1 MSGWG
6 ELLPWRPMD
15 DGTRYPIPE
24 EAGHGWASSF
34 PEFRSTPALRIRGS
48 LQDFLKN
55 VSSEQVRAWDLSIP
69 PLQREVG
76 EVLLDDSSATDYT
89 AILEYELPLEF
100 RRPDVVLL
108 MGGAVL
114 VLELK
119 GRRHAN
125 RADIDQAAG
134 YVRDLKAY
142 HRECADR
149 PVHGAVV
156 LTDASGYVGSDAG
169 IHVLGIDAVDSL
181 AHELN
186 VHDVRAILIPGRF
199 LASDA
204 YRPLPSL
211 IESAR
216 ALFENGDLP
225 HIHRAAAA
233 TDPALHRISEIIHE
247 AARTQSRRLILL
259 TGVPGSG
266 KTLVGLQV
274 AHARWLDDVA
284 VDRGDGK
291 PSAPAVFLSGNG
303 PLVQVLQYEL
313 KSAGGGGKAFVR
325 GVKEYVNTYSR
336 SHHLVPPEHV
346 LIFDE
351 AQRAFDAAMVAEKHP
366 EHGEGLSEP
375 EHFIEFAE
383 RVPGWCVVIGL
394 IGTGQEIHTG
404 EEGGSI
410 QWRRAVERSRAGGW
424 YTHASPGLRGE
435 FGDLDRSSIEPALS
449 LDEELRYHV
458 ADDNHVHVA
467 HLLEGS
473 APGGLL
479 PLAQA
484 LERQAYHLR
493 ITRDLAEAGDYLRQ
507 RYRDDPTARFGLIA
521 SSKDRVLPRF
531 GVNNDFQST
540 KRVHFGPW
548 YGEGDGDYLGR
559 SCRALRECVT
569 EFGAQGLELDATLLA
584 WGTDFIR
591 ERGRWTNEYARGYQ
605 KRWMVK
611 DPFRLRLN
619 AYRVLLTRA
628 RDATVVFVP
637 PLPVLDETYEYLRA
651 AGFRVLSEAVT
662 P

>member
-1 MSGWG
+1 MGGGS
-6 ELLPWRPMD
+6 
-15 DGTRYPIPE
+15 RYPTLG
-24 EAGHGWASSF
+24 EAGRGWASSF
-34 PEFRSTPALRIRGS
+34 PEFRSTPAIRIRGS
-48 LQDFLKN
+48 LLDFLRD
-55 VSSEQVRAWDLSIP
+55 VSAEQVRAWDLSIP

-76 EVLLDDSSATDYT
+76 EVLLDDAMATDYT

-156 LTDASGYVGSDAG
+156 LTEASGYIGSDAG
-169 IHVLGIDAVDSL
+169 IHVLGIDAVDGL
-181 AHELN
+181 AHNLK
-186 VHDVRAILIPGRF
+186 VHDAQAIVVPGRF

-204 YRPLPSL
+204 YRPMPSL

-216 ALFENGDLP
+216 SLFEHGDLP
-225 HIHRAAAA
+225 RIHRAAAA
-233 TDPALHRISEIIHE
+233 TEPALQRISEIIHE
-247 AARTQSRRLILL
+247 AARTRTRRLVLL

-274 AHARWLDDVA
+274 AHSRWLDDLV
-284 VDRGDGK
+284 VDREDGK

-303 PLVQVLQYEL
+303 PLVEVLQYEL
-313 KSAGGGGKAFVR
+313 KGAGGGGKAFVR
-325 GVKEYVNTYSR
+325 GVKEYVTTYSR
-336 SHHLVPPEHV
+336 SRQLVPPEHV

-366 EHGEGLSEP
+366 EHGDGLSEP
-375 EHFIEFAE
+375 EHFVEFAE

-394 IGTGQEIHTG
+394 IGTGQEIHVG

-410 QWRRAVERSRAGGW
+410 QWRRAVERSHTGGW
-424 YTHASPGLRGE
+424 HTHASPDLRDE
-435 FGDLDRSSIEPALS
+435 FGDLERSTIEPALR

-458 ADDNHVHVA
+458 ADDNHAHVA
-467 HLLEGS
+467 QLLAGA

-479 PLAQA
+479 PLARV
-484 LERQAYHLR
+484 LEQQAYHLR

-507 RYRDDPTARFGLIA
+507 RYLDDPSARFGLIA

-548 YGEGDGDYLGR
+548 YAEGDGDYLGR
-559 SCRALRECVT
+559 SCRALCECVT

-584 WGTDFIR
+584 WGNDYIR
-591 ERGRWTNEYARGYQ
+591 EGGRWSNEYARGYQ
-605 KRWMVK
+605 KSWMLK
-611 DPFRLRLN
+611 DPFQLRMN

-628 RDATVVFVP
+628 RDVTVVFVP
-637 PLPVLDETYEYLRA
+637 PIPVLDETYAYLRS
-651 AGFRVLSEAVT
+651 AGFRLLSDTVT

>member
-1 MSGWG
+1 MGG
-6 ELLPWRPMD
+6 DRQYP
-15 DGTRYPIPE
+15 TRE

-34 PEFRSTPALRIRGS
+34 PEFRSTPAVRIRGS
-48 LQDFLKN
+48 LQDFLRD
-55 VSSEQVRAWDLSIP
+55 VSSEQIRAWDLSIP
-69 PLQREVG
+69 PLQREVS
-76 EVLLDDSSATDYT
+76 EVLLDDSGATNYT

-119 GRRHAN
+119 GRGHAN

-134 YVRDLKAY
+134 YVRDLRAY

-156 LTDASGYVGSDAG
+156 LTDASGYIGSDAG
-169 IHVLGIDAVDSL
+169 IHVIGIDAVDAL
-181 AHELN
+181 AHQLD
-186 VHDVRAILIPGRF
+186 VHDAKAIVVPGRF

-216 ALFENGDLP
+216 SLFENGGLP
-225 HIHRAAAA
+225 RIHRAAAA
-233 TDPALHRISEIIHE
+233 TEPAIRRISEIIHE
-247 AARTQSRRLILL
+247 AARTQTRRLILL

-274 AHARWLDDVA
+274 AHARWLDDLA
-284 VDRGDGK
+284 VDREDGK

-303 PLVQVLQYEL
+303 PLVEVLQYEL
-313 KSAGGGGKAFVR
+313 KGAGGGGKAFVR
-325 GVKEYVNTYSR
+325 GVKEYVKTYSR

-366 EHGEGLSEP
+366 EHGDGLSEP
-375 EHFIEFAE
+375 EHFIDFAE

-410 QWRRAVERSRAGGW
+410 QWRHAVERSRVGGW
-424 YTHASPGLRGE
+424 HTHASPDLRSE
-435 FGDLDRSSIEPALS
+435 FGDLESSLIEPALR

-467 HLLEGS
+467 QLLGGS
-473 APGGLL
+473 SPGGLL

-484 LERQAYHLR
+484 LEQQGYHLR
-493 ITRDLAEAGDYLRQ
+493 ITRDLAGAADYLRQ

-540 KRVHFGPW
+540 KRVHYGPW
-548 YGEGDGDYLGR
+548 YGEGTATTSGAR
-559 SCRALRECVT
+559 VARCVS
-569 EFGAQGLELDATLLA
+569 A
-584 WGTDFIR
+584 
-591 ERGRWTNEYARGYQ
+591 
-605 KRWMVK
+605 
-611 DPFRLRLN
+611 
-619 AYRVLLTRA
+619 
-628 RDATVVFVP
+628 
-637 PLPVLDETYEYLRA
+637 
-651 AGFRVLSEAVT
+651 
-662 P
+662 

>member
-1 MSGWG
+1 MGD
-6 ELLPWRPMD
+6 E
-15 DGTRYPIPE
+15 TRYPVRD
-24 EAGHGWASSF
+24 EAGHGWASTF
-34 PEFRSTPALRIRGS
+34 PEFRATPAIQIRGS
-48 LQDFLKN
+48 LQDFLRE
-55 VSSEQVRAWDLSIP
+55 VSTEQIRAWDLSIP
-69 PLQREVG
+69 PLQREVS
-76 EVLLDDSSATDYT
+76 EVLLEDTLAADYT

-119 GRRHAN
+119 GRRHAD
-125 RADIDQAAG
+125 RADIDQAAC
-134 YVRDLKAY
+134 YVRDLRAY

-156 LTDASGYVGSDAG
+156 LTDASGYIGADAG
-169 IHVLGIDAVDSL
+169 IHVLGIDAVDGL
-181 AHELN
+181 AQQLD
-186 VHDVRAILIPGRF
+186 VHDPEAIIVPSRF

-216 ALFENGDLP
+216 SLFERGDLP
-225 HIHRAAAA
+225 RIHRAAAA
-233 TDPALHRISEIIHE
+233 TEPAIRRITEIIHD
-247 AARTQSRRLILL
+247 AARTQTRRLILL

-274 AHARWLDDVA
+274 AHARWLDDLA
-284 VDRGDGK
+284 VDRGGGK

-303 PLVQVLQYEL
+303 PLVEVLQYEL
-313 KSAGGGGKAFVR
+313 KGAGGGGKAFVR
-325 GVKEYVNTYSR
+325 GVKEYVKTYSR
-336 SHHLVPPEHV
+336 SRHLVPPEHA

-366 EHGEGLSEP
+366 ESGDGRSEP

-394 IGTGQEIHTG
+394 IGTGQEIHVG

-410 QWRRAVERSRAGGW
+410 QWRRAVEGRGVGDW
-424 YTHASPGLRGE
+424 ITHASPDLRGE
-435 FGDLDRSSIEPALS
+435 FGDLSGSTIEPALR

-458 ADDNHVHVA
+458 ADDNHAFVA
-467 HLLEGS
+467 QLLSDTPPGS
-473 APGGLL
+473 LL
-479 PLAQA
+479 PMAQE
-484 LERQAYHLR
+484 LERQGYHLR
-493 ITRDLAEAGDYLRQ
+493 ITRALAEGSVYLRQ
-507 RYRDDPTARFGLIA
+507 RYHDDPQARFGLIA
-521 SSKDRVLPRF
+521 SSKDRVLPQF

-591 ERGRWTNEYARGYQ
+591 ERGRWTNRHARGYQ
-605 KRWMVK
+605 KTWMLK
-611 DPFRLRLN
+611 DPYQLRLN
-619 AYRVLLTRA
+619 SYRVLLTRA
-628 RDATVVFVP
+628 RDVTVAFVP
-637 PLPVLDETYEYLRA
+637 PIPVLDETFDYLRSS
-651 AGFRVLSEAVT
+651 GFRLLSEGVT

>member
-1 MSGWG
+1 MTGN
-6 ELLPWRPMD
+6 
-15 DGTRYPIPE
+15 TRYPIRD

-34 PEFRSTPALRIRGS
+34 PKFQSTPAVRIRGS
-48 LQDFLKN
+48 LQDFLRD

-69 PLQREVG
+69 PLQREVR
-76 EVLLDDSSATDYT
+76 EVLLDDSLAADYT

-142 HRECADR
+142 HRDCADR

-156 LTDASGYVGSDAG
+156 LTEANGYIGADAG

-181 AHELN
+181 AQQLD
-186 VHDVRAILIPGRF
+186 VHDAQAIVMPSRF

-211 IESAR
+211 VESAR
-216 ALFENGDLP
+216 VLFEHGDLP
-225 HIHRAAAA
+225 RIHRAAAA
-233 TDPALHRISEIIHE
+233 TEPALRRISEIIHE
-247 AARTQSRRLILL
+247 AARTQTRRLVLL

-274 AHARWLDDVA
+274 AHARWLDDLA

-303 PLVQVLQYEL
+303 PLVEVLQYEL
-313 KSAGGGGKAFVR
+313 KGAGGGGKAFVR
-325 GVKEYVNTYSR
+325 GVKEYVKTYSR
-336 SHHLVPPEHV
+336 SHQLVPPEHV

-366 EHGEGLSEP
+366 EHGDGLSEP

-410 QWRRAVERSRAGGW
+410 QWRRAVERSRGGGW
-424 YTHASPGLRGE
+424 RTHASPDLRDE
-435 FGDLDRSSIEPALS
+435 FGDLDRSTIEPALR

-458 ADDNHVHVA
+458 ADDNHLHVA
-467 HLLEGS
+467 TLLEGTA

-479 PLAQA
+479 PLAHA
-484 LERQAYHLR
+484 LEQQGYHLR
-493 ITRDLAEAGDYLRQ
+493 MTRNLAEAEAYLRQ
-507 RYRDDPTARFGLIA
+507 RYGDDPSARYGLIA

-540 KRVHFGPW
+540 KRVQFGPW

-569 EFGAQGLELDATLLA
+569 EFGAQGLELDAALLA

-591 ERGRWTNEYARGYQ
+591 ERGRWTNEHAGGYQ

-628 RDATVVFVP
+628 RDVTVVFVP
-637 PLPVLDETYEYLRA
+637 PIPVLDETYEYLRS
-651 AGFRVLSEAVT
+651 AGFRLLSETVT

>member
-1 MSGWG
+1 MA
-6 ELLPWRPMD
+6 EAQLLPWPSMGD
-15 DGTRYPIPE
+15 ETRYPIRD

-34 PEFRSTPALRIRGS
+34 PEFRAAPAIQIRGS
-48 LQDFLKN
+48 LQDFLRD
-55 VSSEQVRAWDLSIP
+55 VSTEQVRAWDLSIP
-69 PLQREVG
+69 PLQREVS
-76 EVLLDDSSATDYT
+76 EVLLEDTLATDYT
-89 AILEYELPLEF
+89 AILEYELPLEY

-108 MGGAVL
+108 MGGSVL

-119 GRRHAN
+119 GRRHAD

-134 YVRDLKAY
+134 YVRDLRAY

-156 LTDASGYVGSDAG
+156 LTDATGYIGSDAG

-181 AHELN
+181 AQQLD
-186 VHDVRAILIPGRF
+186 VHDAQAIIVPGRF

-216 ALFENGDLP
+216 SLFEHGDLP
-225 HIHRAAAA
+225 RIHRAAAA
-233 TDPALHRISEIIHE
+233 TEPAIRRISEIIHE
-247 AARTQSRRLILL
+247 AARTQTRRLILL

-274 AHARWLDDVA
+274 AHARWLDDLA
-284 VDRGDGK
+284 VDRCDGK

-303 PLVQVLQYEL
+303 PLVEVLQYEL
-313 KSAGGGGKAFVR
+313 KGAGGGGKAFVR
-325 GVKEYVNTYSR
+325 GVKEYVKTYSR
-336 SHHLVPPEHV
+336 SRHLVPPEHV

-366 EHGEGLSEP
+366 EYGDGRSEP

-383 RVPGWCVVIGL
+383 RVPRWCVVIGL
-394 IGTGQEIHTG
+394 IGTGQEIHIG

-410 QWRRAVERSRAGGW
+410 QWRRAIEGSDVGGW
-424 YTHASPGLRGE
+424 ITHASPDLKIEFSDLGE
-435 FGDLDRSSIEPALS
+435 TTIEPALR

-458 ADDNHVHVA
+458 ADDNHAFVA
-467 HLLEGS
+467 QLLNGTP
-473 APGGLL
+473 PGGLL
-479 PLAQA
+479 PMAQE
-484 LERQAYHLR
+484 LERQGYHLR
-493 ITRDLAEAGDYLRQ
+493 ITRDLAEGSEYLRQ
-507 RYRDDPTARFGLIA
+507 RYRDDASARFGLIA
-521 SSKDRVLPRF
+521 SSKDRTLPRF
-531 GVNNDFQST
+531 GVNNDYQST

-559 SCRALRECVT
+559 SCRALHECVT

-591 ERGRWTNEYARGYQ
+591 VRGRWTNEHARGYQ
-605 KRWMVK
+605 KRWMLK

-619 AYRVLLTRA
+619 SYRVLLTRA
-628 RDATVVFVP
+628 RDVTAVFVP
-637 PLPVLDETYEYLRA
+637 PIPVLDETYEYLRSS
-651 AGFRVLSEAVT
+651 GFRLLSEVVT

>member
-1 MSGWG
+1 
-6 ELLPWRPMD
+6 MD
-15 DGTRYPIPE
+15 DGTRYPIRD
-24 EAGHGWASSF
+24 EAGHGWASTF
-34 PEFRSTPALRIRGS
+34 PVFRSTPAIRIRGS
-48 LQDFLKN
+48 LQDFLKE

-69 PLQREVG
+69 PLQREVA
-76 EVLLDDSSATDYT
+76 EVLLEDSLATDYT

-100 RRPDVVLL
+100 RRPDVILL

-119 GRRHAN
+119 GRRYAD

-134 YVRDLKAY
+134 YVRDLRAY

-156 LTDASGYVGSDAG
+156 LTEASGYVGVDAG
-169 IHVLGIDAVDSL
+169 IHVLGIDEVDRL
-181 AHELN
+181 ADRLD
-186 VHDVRAILIPGRF
+186 VHDARAIMTPSRF
-199 LASDA
+199 LSSSA

-216 ALFENGDLP
+216 SLFESGDLP
-225 HIHRAAAA
+225 RINRAAAA
-233 TDPALHRISEIIHE
+233 TEPAIQRISEIIHE
-247 AARTQSRRLILL
+247 AARTRTRHLILL

-274 AHARWLDDVA
+274 AHARWLDDLT

-303 PLVQVLQYEL
+303 PLVEVLQYEL
-313 KSAGGGGKAFVR
+313 RGAGGGGKAFVR
-325 GVKEYVNTYSR
+325 GVKEYVKTYSR
-336 SHHLVPPEHV
+336 SRSLVPPEHV

-366 EHGEGLSEP
+366 EHGDGRSEP

-394 IGTGQEIHTG
+394 IGTGQEIHIG

-410 QWRRAVERSRAGGW
+410 QWRRAIEGSAAGGW
-424 YTHASPGLRGE
+424 VTHVSPDLRRE
-435 FGDLDRSSIEPALS
+435 FGDLEDTTIEAALR

-458 ADDNHVHVA
+458 ADDNHVFVA
-467 HLLEGS
+467 QLLEGS

-479 PLAQA
+479 PMAEE
-484 LERQAYHLR
+484 LERQGYHLR
-493 ITRDLAEAGDYLRQ
+493 ITRDLAEGTDYLRR
-507 RYRDDPTARFGLIA
+507 RYRDDASARFGLIA
-521 SSKDRVLPRF
+521 SSKDRILPSF

-569 EFGAQGLELDATLLA
+569 EFGAQGLELDATLLG

-591 ERGRWTNEYARGYQ
+591 DGGRWTNRHARGYQ
-605 KRWMVK
+605 KQWMLK

-619 AYRVLLTRA
+619 SYRVLLTRA
-628 RDATVVFVP
+628 RDVTTVFVP
-637 PLPVLDETYEYLRA
+637 QVPALDETYEYLRSC
-651 AGFRVLSEAVT
+651 GFRRLSDIVT

>member
-1 MSGWG
+1 M
-6 ELLPWRPMD
+6 EE
-15 DGTRYPIPE
+15 TRYPVRD
-24 EAGHGWASSF
+24 EAGRGWASSF
-34 PEFRSTPALRIRGS
+34 PEFRAAPAVQIRGS
-48 LQDFLKN
+48 LQDFLRD
-55 VSSEQVRAWDLSIP
+55 VSSEQIRAWDLSIP
-69 PLQREVG
+69 PLQREVS
-76 EVLLDDSSATDYT
+76 EVLLQDTVATDYT
-89 AILEYELPLEF
+89 AVLEYELPLEY

-119 GRRHAN
+119 GHRRAD

-134 YVRDLKAY
+134 YVRDLRAY

-156 LTDASGYVGSDAG
+156 LMDASGYVGSDAG

-181 AHELN
+181 AEQLD
-186 VHDVRAILIPGRF
+186 VHDAQGIIVPGRF

-216 ALFENGDLP
+216 SLFEHGDLP
-225 HIHRAAAA
+225 RIHRAAAA
-233 TDPALHRISEIIHE
+233 TEPAIRRISEIIHE
-247 AARTQSRRLILL
+247 AAETKTRRLVLL

-274 AHARWLDDVA
+274 AHARWLDDLA
-284 VDRGDGK
+284 VDRGGRK

-303 PLVQVLQYEL
+303 PLVEVLQYEL
-313 KSAGGGGKAFVR
+313 KEAGGGGKAFVR
-325 GVKEYVNTYSR
+325 GVKEYVKTYSR
-336 SHHLVPPEHV
+336 GRHLVPPEHV

-366 EHGEGLSEP
+366 EYGDGRSEP

-394 IGTGQEIHTG
+394 IGTGQEIHVG

-410 QWRRAVERSRAGGW
+410 QWRRAGEGSGTGGW
-424 YTHASPGLRGE
+424 MTHASPDLRSE
-435 FGDLDRSSIEPALS
+435 FGDLAETTIEPTLR

-458 ADDNHVHVA
+458 ADDNHAFVA
-467 HLLEGS
+467 QLLEGH

-479 PLAQA
+479 PMAEELQR
-484 LERQAYHLR
+484 EGYHLR
-493 ITRDLAEAGDYLRQ
+493 ITRDLAEGFEYLRR
-507 RYRDDPTARFGLIA
+507 RYREDASARFGLIA
-521 SSKDRVLPRF
+521 SSKDRTLPRF

-591 ERGRWTNEYARGYQ
+591 HRGRWTNEHARGYQ
-605 KRWMVK
+605 KQWMLK

-619 AYRVLLTRA
+619 SYRVLLTRA
-628 RDATVVFVP
+628 RDVTAVFVP
-637 PLPVLDETYEYLRA
+637 PIPILDETYEYLRSS
-651 AGFRVLSEAVT
+651 GFRLLSEAVT

>member
-1 MSGWG
+1 MGGDS
-6 ELLPWRPMD
+6 
-15 DGTRYPIPE
+15 RYPTLG
-24 EAGHGWASSF
+24 EAGRGWASSF
-34 PEFRSTPALRIRGS
+34 PEFRSTPAIRIRGS
-48 LQDFLKN
+48 LQDFLRD
-55 VSSEQVRAWDLSIP
+55 VSAEQVRAWDLSIP

-76 EVLLDDSSATDYT
+76 EVLLDDAMATDYT

-149 PVHGAVV
+149 PVYGAVV
-156 LTDASGYVGSDAG
+156 LTEASGYVGSDAG
-169 IHVLGIDAVDSL
+169 IHVLGIDAVDGL
-181 AHELN
+181 AHNLK
-186 VHDVRAILIPGRF
+186 VHDAQTIVVPGRF

-204 YRPLPSL
+204 YRPMPSL

-216 ALFENGDLP
+216 SLFEHGDLP
-225 HIHRAAAA
+225 RIHRAAAA
-233 TDPALHRISEIIHE
+233 TEPALQRISEIIHE
-247 AARTQSRRLILL
+247 AARTRTRRLVLL

-274 AHARWLDDVA
+274 AHSRWLDDLV
-284 VDRGDGK
+284 VDREDGK

-303 PLVQVLQYEL
+303 PLVEVLQYEL
-313 KSAGGGGKAFVR
+313 KGAGGGGKAFVR
-325 GVKEYVNTYSR
+325 GVKEYVTTYSR
-336 SHHLVPPEHV
+336 SRQLVPPEHV

-366 EHGEGLSEP
+366 EHGDGLSEP
-375 EHFIEFAE
+375 EHFVEFAE

-394 IGTGQEIHTG
+394 IGTGQEIHVG

-410 QWRRAVERSRAGGW
+410 QWRRAVERSHAGGW
-424 YTHASPGLRGE
+424 HTHASPDLRDE
-435 FGDLDRSSIEPALS
+435 FGDLERSTIEPALR

-458 ADDNHVHVA
+458 ADDNHAHVA
-467 HLLEGS
+467 QLLAGA

-479 PLAQA
+479 PLARV
-484 LERQAYHLR
+484 LEQQGYHLR

-507 RYRDDPTARFGLIA
+507 RYVDDPSARFGLIA

-548 YGEGDGDYLGR
+548 YAEGDGDYLGR

-584 WGTDFIR
+584 WGNDYIR
-591 ERGRWTNEYARGYQ
+591 EGGRWSNEYARGYQ
-605 KRWMVK
+605 KSWMLK
-611 DPFRLRLN
+611 DPFQLRMN

-628 RDATVVFVP
+628 RDVTVVFVP
-637 PLPVLDETYEYLRA
+637 PIPVLDETYAYLRS
-651 AGFRVLSEAVT
+651 AGFRLLSDTVT

>member
-1 MSGWG
+1 MAG
-6 ELLPWRPMD
+6 D
-15 DGTRYPIPE
+15 TRYPIRE

-34 PEFRSTPALRIRGS
+34 PEFQSTPAFRIRGS
-48 LQDFLKN
+48 LQDFLRD

-69 PLQREVG
+69 PLQREVR
-76 EVLLDDSSATDYT
+76 EVLLDDSLAADYT

-156 LTDASGYVGSDAG
+156 LTEANGYIGADAG

-181 AHELN
+181 AQQLD
-186 VHDVRAILIPGRF
+186 VHDAQAIVIPSRF

-216 ALFENGDLP
+216 VLFEHGDLP
-225 HIHRAAAA
+225 RIHRAAAA
-233 TDPALHRISEIIHE
+233 TEPALRRISEIIHE
-247 AARTQSRRLILL
+247 AARTQTRRLVLL

-274 AHARWLDDVA
+274 AHARWIDDLA

-303 PLVQVLQYEL
+303 PLVEVLQYEL
-313 KSAGGGGKAFVR
+313 KGAGGGGKAFVR
-325 GVKEYVNTYSR
+325 GVKEYVKTYSR
-336 SHHLVPPEHV
+336 SHQLVPPEHV

-366 EHGEGLSEP
+366 EHGDGRSEP

-394 IGTGQEIHTG
+394 IGTGQEIHIG

-410 QWRRAVERSRAGGW
+410 QWRRAVERSRGGGW
-424 YTHASPGLRGE
+424 HTHASPDLKDE
-435 FGDLDRSSIEPALS
+435 FGDLDRSTIEPALR

-458 ADDNHVHVA
+458 ADDNHLHVA
-467 HLLEGS
+467 KLLEGTA

-484 LERQAYHLR
+484 LEQQAYHLR
-493 ITRDLAEAGDYLRQ
+493 ITRDLVEAGDYLRQ
-507 RYRDDPTARFGLIA
+507 RYRDDPSARFGLIA

-591 ERGRWTNEYARGYQ
+591 EHGRWTNDYARGYQ
-605 KRWMVK
+605 KKWMLK

-628 RDATVVFVP
+628 RDVTVVFVP
-637 PLPVLDETYEYLRA
+637 PIPVLDETYEYLRS
-651 AGFRVLSEAVT
+651 AGFRLLSETVT

>member
-1 MSGWG
+1 MAG
-6 ELLPWRPMD
+6 D
-15 DGTRYPIPE
+15 TRYPMPG
-24 EAGHGWASSF
+24 EAGYGWASSF
-34 PEFRSTPALRIRGS
+34 PDFQSASAFRIRGS
-48 LQDFLKN
+48 LQDFLRD

-76 EVLLDDSSATDYT
+76 EVLLDDSLATEYT

-114 VLELK
+114 ILELK
-119 GRRHAN
+119 GRQHAN

-142 HRECADR
+142 HRECANR

-156 LTDASGYVGSDAG
+156 LTDASGYIGSDAG
-169 IHVLGIDAVDSL
+169 IHVLGIDAVDGL
-181 AHELN
+181 AHQLN
-186 VHDVRAILIPGRF
+186 VHDAQAIVVPGRF

-216 ALFENGDLP
+216 SLFEDGDLP
-225 HIHRAAAA
+225 RIHRAAAA
-233 TDPALHRISEIIHE
+233 TEPALHCLSQIIHE
-247 AARTQSRRLILL
+247 AARTRTRRLILL

-274 AHARWLDDVA
+274 AHSRWLDDLV
-284 VDRGDGK
+284 VGRRDGK

-303 PLVQVLQYEL
+303 PLVEVLQYEL
-313 KSAGGGGKAFVR
+313 KGAGGGGKAFVR
-325 GVKEYVNTYSR
+325 GVKEYVTTYSR
-336 SHHLVPPEHV
+336 SHQLVPPEHV

-366 EHGEGLSEP
+366 EHGDGLSEP

-404 EEGGSI
+404 EEGGPI
-410 QWRRAVERSRAGGW
+410 QWRRAVERSHVGGW
-424 YTHASPGLRGE
+424 HTHASPDLTNE
-435 FGDLDRSSIEPALS
+435 FGGLDRSEIEPALR

-467 HLLEGS
+467 TLLEGKA

-479 PLAQA
+479 PMAQA
-484 LERQAYHLR
+484 LERQGYHLR
-493 ITRDLAEAGDYLRQ
+493 VTRDLAEAGDYLRE
-507 RYRDDPTARFGLIA
+507 RYRDDPSARFGLIA
-521 SSKDRVLPRF
+521 SSKDRMLPRF

-591 ERGRWTNEYARGYQ
+591 EHGRWTNEYARGYQ
-605 KRWMVK
+605 KRWMIK

-628 RDATVVFVP
+628 RDVTVVFVP
-637 PLPVLDETYEYLRA
+637 AIPVLDETYEYLRS
-651 AGFRVLSEAVT
+651 AGFRLLSDSVT

>member
-1 MSGWG
+1 MVG
-6 ELLPWRPMD
+6 D
-15 DGTRYPIPE
+15 TRYPTRE

-34 PEFRSTPALRIRGS
+34 PEFQSTPAFVIRGS
-48 LQDFLKN
+48 LQDFLRD

-69 PLQREVG
+69 PLQREVS
-76 EVLLDDSSATDYT
+76 EVLLDDSFASDYT

-142 HRECADR
+142 HRECANR

-156 LTDASGYVGSDAG
+156 LTDASGYIGSDAG
-169 IHVLGIDAVDSL
+169 IHVLGIDAVDGL
-181 AHELN
+181 AHQLN
-186 VHDVRAILIPGRF
+186 VQDAQAIVVPGRF
-199 LASDA
+199 LATDA

-216 ALFENGDLP
+216 SLFEHGDLP
-225 HIHRAAAA
+225 RIHRAAAA
-233 TDPALHRISEIIHE
+233 TEPALHCISEIIHT
-247 AARTQSRRLILL
+247 AARTRTRHLILL

-274 AHARWLDDVA
+274 AHSRWLDDLA
-284 VDRGDGK
+284 VDRRDGK

-303 PLVQVLQYEL
+303 PLVEVLQYEL
-313 KSAGGGGKAFVR
+313 KGAGGGGKAFVR
-325 GVKEYVNTYSR
+325 GVKEYVKTYSR
-336 SHHLVPPEHV
+336 SHQLVPPEHV

-351 AQRAFDAAMVAEKHP
+351 AQRAFDA
-366 EHGEGLSEP
+366 SEP

-410 QWRRAVERSRAGGW
+410 QWRRAVERSTVGGW
-424 YTHASPGLRGE
+424 HTHASADLRDE
-435 FGDLDRSSIEPALS
+435 FGDLDRSTIEPALR

-467 HLLEGS
+467 QLLAGAA

-484 LERQAYHLR
+484 LEQQGYHLR
-493 ITRDLAEAGDYLRQ
+493 ITRDLAEAGDYLRE
-507 RYRDDPTARFGLIA
+507 RYRDDPSARFGLIA

-591 ERGRWTNEYARGYQ
+591 EAGRWTNDYARGYQ
-605 KRWMVK
+605 KRWMLK
-611 DPFRLRLN
+611 DPYRLRLN

-628 RDATVVFVP
+628 RDVTVVFVP
-637 PLPVLDETYEYLRA
+637 PIPVLDETYEYLRS
-651 AGFRVLSEAVT
+651 AGFRLLSDVVT